1 MAKAL
6 NVSLSVT
13 ADTSQ
18 ARVALQALQ
27 QSLTQLSTTTNL
39 NFNSNGITM
48 MTQEISKAQQA
59 AGQLK
64 QQLIEAT
71 NVNTG
76 KLDLVKFNQSLKASG
91 MTISQYRDQLLT
103 LGISGEKAFAQLAQS
118 ILKADVPL
126 RKTSSLFT
134 ELRTTLSNTMR
145 WQLSSS
151 FLHGMMGAISG
162 AYQYAQDLN
171 KSLTDIQIVTQAS
184 DEHMAN
190 FAQQAN
196 NAAKALSTTTTA
208 YTKASLIYYQQ
219 GLNDQQVKE
228 RTDVTV
234 KMANITGQSA
244 QQVSDQMT
252 AIWNNFDNGSKSL
265 EYYADVITALGA
277 ATASSSAEISQGL
290 QKFAAIADTVGLSY
304 ENATA
309 ALATIVATTRQS
321 ADSVGT
327 GLRTLFSRLQS
338 LSLGET
344 LEDGVNL
351 TKYSKALKT
360 VGVEALDAQDNL
372 RQMDDVLADLGEKWQ
387 DLTDAQK
394 TALAQTVG
402 GVRQYTTLMAL
413 MENFDFYKQNQQIA
427 AGSEGT
433 VQKQQEVYEKSW
445 QAASKR
451 VRASAE
457 SIYDALLDDKFFI
470 GLTDLFAKVL
480 DGVNLFIKG
489 LGGAKGALL
498 AVLALATSR
507 QGNAFANFIDR
518 VKYNID
524 GMRGKHTEAA
534 MSVQQQTAAAL
545 QGMTASGTF
554 GGDITANLL
563 SQQGNL
569 YQNLVNISQQLGE
582 VDQQRAAAI
591 YDTAAAMN
599 ESAIAAA
606 NSAEAAEREL
616 TARTQMTA
624 LTKLKDGKNERD
636 LLAFQGQL
644 QAAGHVNETSGALT
658 RGLRSADIALS
669 RPGAAQTAG
678 NIIPMSVMQSAL
690 TRMTDQAGTMGS
702 TALDQALDRIKQK
715 INLLGTDKNGMI
727 DFSKDTAAAEDLIH
741 LLERIQQLT
750 EAYKKRKVAGT
761 RGEESPFEEKTD
773 AATEAEKAYGVGRQ
787 QASAKGQ
794 EEAATYNMH
803 AAREEL
809 EDLNN
814 TPLTLG
820 QKVSNAASAVMS
832 LGMAISTVKGLI
844 DTWNNTDLS
853 IGEKLITTLTSGA
866 MAVGRKVRASGVTSF
881 IIY

>member
-18 ARVALQALQ
+18 AKAALQ
-27 QSLTQLSTTTNL
+27 QLQQTLNALSTNTNL
-39 NFNSNGITM
+39 NFGGNGSQLTM
-48 MTQEISKAQQA
+48 MTQEIMKAQQA

-76 KLDLVKFNQSLKASG
+76 KLDLVKFNQSLQSSG
-91 MTISQYRDQLLT
+91 MSIAKYRDQLLT
-103 LGISGEKAFAQLAQS
+103 LGVSGEKAFTQLAQS

-134 ELRTTLSNTMR
+134 ELKTTLSNTVR

-151 FLHGMMGAISG
+151 FLHGMMGAIQG
-162 AYQYAQDLN
+162 AYRYAQDLN

-184 DEHMAN
+184 DEHMAR
-190 FAQQAN
+190 FAEQAN
-196 NAAKALSTTTTA
+196 KSAKALSTTTTA

-252 AIWNNFDNGSKSL
+252 AIWNNFAKGGENL

-277 ATASSSAEISQGL
+277 ATASSSEEISKGL
-290 QKFAAIADTVGLSY
+290 SKFAAVADTVGLSY

-309 ALATIVATTRQS
+309 ALATITATTRQS
-321 ADSVGT
+321 ADTVGT

-338 LSLGET
+338 LKLGET
-344 LEDGVNL
+344 LEDGVDL

-360 VGVEALDAQDNL
+360 IGVDVLDTSGNL
-372 RQMDDVLADLGEKWQ
+372 RDMDNILKDMGEKWKT
-387 DLTDAQK
+387 LTDAQK
-394 TALAQTVG
+394 TAVAQTVG

-413 MENFDFYKQNQQIA
+413 MENFDFYKQNQQVA

-433 VQKQQEVYEKSW
+433 VQKQQEIYEKSW

-518 VKYNID
+518 IKYNID

-534 MSVQQQTAAAL
+534 MSVQQQTATAL
-545 QGMTASGTF
+545 QGMTANGTF
-554 GGDITANLL
+554 GGDVTANLL
-563 SQQGNL
+563 SQQGSL
-569 YQNLVNISQQLGE
+569 YQNLVNIGQQLSE

-606 NSAEAAEREL
+606 NAAEAAEREL

-644 QAAGHVNETSGALT
+644 QAAGHVNETSGALI
-658 RGLRSADIALS
+658 RGLRSADLALS
-669 RPGAAQTAG
+669 RPGAALSAG

-702 TALDQALDRIKQK
+702 AVLDKALDRIQQK
-715 INLLGTDKNGMI
+715 LNLLGADKNGMI
-727 DFSKDTAAAEDLIH
+727 DFSKDTAAAEELIH
-741 LLERIQQLT
+741 LLERIQ
-750 EAYKKRKVAGT
+750 
-761 RGEESPFEEKTD
+761 
-773 AATEAEKAYGVGRQ
+773 
-787 QASAKGQ
+787 
-794 EEAATYNMH
+794 
-803 AAREEL
+803 
-809 EDLNN
+809 
-814 TPLTLG
+814 
-820 QKVSNAASAVMS
+820 
-832 LGMAISTVKGLI
+832 
-844 DTWNNTDLS
+844 
-853 IGEKLITTLTSGA
+853 
-866 MAVGRKVRASGVTSF
+866 
-881 IIY
+881 